1 MSQHHFAKP
10 IESHAPGSSRVSV
23 ALVALGALAIA
34 GLCGLLAGAAR
45 DADHGWLEILLWALA
60 GFIPVAVVLPRLKA
74 LIARA
79 DLKGRELTLRAGPI
93 ERRVDLSRVSQI
105 QVLPKR
111 VEIRFSNGLWTV
123 QRSRLAVAVDL
134 LRSRRRAVVR
144 EAGVRTLSG
153 PQASAWNWNRMA
165 LFPALLSAWLAVFVH
180 LLIRHG
186 LQEGMAFAAPVFL
199 VLTTLWA
206 LAGRRGPQVWLTPD
220 ALHIRSGPRAL
231 RVDLAEAL
239 WFGWQNIRD
248 GVRVEIHVSSA
259 LYQVRCNR
267 TDGAF
272 LCNVIQWKAPKC
284 LQVSLSEGVAQPGP
298 RTREVSEDLAEGIRQ
313 RIRSLGNR
321 DMIRRIGNTVLVSL
335 GLLVVAWSIPHG
347 AGRIL
352 LPGVLILL
360 GAEGIGLAWTFLGLR
375 KREMS
380 ILESLPVGAGGA
392 RSARAQA

>member
-1 MSQHHFAKP
+1 
-10 IESHAPGSSRVSV
+10 
-23 ALVALGALAIA
+23 
-34 GLCGLLAGAAR
+34 
-45 DADHGWLEILLWALA
+45 
-60 GFIPVAVVLPRLKA
+60 
-74 LIARA
+74 
-79 DLKGRELTLRAGPI
+79 
-93 ERRVDLSRVSQI
+93 
-105 QVLPKR
+105 
-111 VEIRFSNGLWTV
+111 
-123 QRSRLAVAVDL
+123 
-134 LRSRRRAVVR
+134 
-144 EAGVRTLSG
+144 
-153 PQASAWNWNRMA
+153 
-165 LFPALLSAWLAVFVH
+165 
-180 LLIRHG
+180 
-186 LQEGMAFAAPVFL
+186 
-199 VLTTLWA
+199 
-206 LAGRRGPQVWLTPD
+206 
-220 ALHIRSGPRAL
+220 L

-360 GAEGIGLAWTFLGLR
+360 GVEGIGLAWTFLGLR